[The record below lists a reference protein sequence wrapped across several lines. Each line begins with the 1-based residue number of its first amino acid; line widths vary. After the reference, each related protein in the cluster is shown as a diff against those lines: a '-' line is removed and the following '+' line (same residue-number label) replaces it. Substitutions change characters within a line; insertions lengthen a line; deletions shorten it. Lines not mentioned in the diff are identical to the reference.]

1 MITLVTGGA
10 RSGKSGYAESRLS
23 RYERVVYIATAQAAD
38 DGEMIR
44 RIEAHKK
51 RRPASWRT
59 VERDHRLAE
68 AIEGADAALL
78 DCVTVMLSNY
88 LWKYSAAEDA
98 VDEEKIEEVCM
109 KELGALIAAARRT
122 SCDLWIV
129 TNEVGSG
136 IVPMHPV
143 SRAFRDIQGRVNQ
156 RLARA
161 ADEVYACISGI
172 PVKIK

>member
-1 MITLVTGGA
+1 MITLITGGA
-10 RSGKSGYAESRLS
+10 RSGKSAYAESRAKD
-23 RYERVVYIATAQAAD
+23 YEKVLYIATAQAAD
-38 DGEMIR
+38 DAEMIR
-44 RIEAHKK
+44 RIEAHKS

-59 VERDHRLAE
+59 AERDHDLAV
-68 AIEGADAALL
+68 AIEGEDAALL

-88 LWKYSAAEDA
+88 LWKYSDGD
-98 VDEEKIEEVCM
+98 VIDEEKIEDLCM
-109 KELGALIAAARRT
+109 DELRALIAAVRGVD
-122 SCDLWIV
+122 CDLFIV

-156 RLARA
+156 QLAQA

-172 PVKIK
+172 PVKLK

>member
-1 MITLVTGGA
+1 MITLITGGA
-10 RSGKSGYAESRLS
+10 RSGKSAYAESRAGQH
-23 RYERVVYIATAQAAD
+23 EGVVYIATARAEGDA
-38 DGEMIR
+38 EMIR
-44 RIEAHKK
+44 RIEAHKD

-59 VERDHRLAE
+59 VERDHDLAE
-68 AIEGADAALL
+68 AVEGEDAALL

-88 LWKYSAAEDA
+88 LWKYSEEGED
-98 VDEEKIEEVCM
+98 VDEEKIEGLCM
-109 KELGALIAAARRT
+109 EELRDLIAAARRKD
-122 SCDLWIV
+122 CDLFIV

-143 SRAFRDIQGRVNQ
+143 SRAFRDMQGRINQ
-156 RLARA
+156 RLAQA

>member
-1 MITLVTGGA
+1 MITLITGGA
-10 RSGKSGYAESRLS
+10 RSGKSAYAESRAKQN
-23 RYERVVYIATAQAAD
+23 EHVVYIATARANGD
-38 DGEMIR
+38 EEMIR
-44 RIEAHKK
+44 RIEAHKE

-59 VERDHRLAE
+59 VERDRDLAE
-68 AIEGADAALL
+68 TTEGADAALL

-88 LWKYSAAEDA
+88 LWKYSVEGEA
-98 VDEEKIEEVCM
+98 VDEEKIEGLCM
-109 KELGALIAAARRT
+109 DELSNLIAAARRKN
-122 SCDLWIV
+122 CDLFIV

-143 SRAFRDIQGRVNQ
+143 SRAFRDMQGRINQ
-156 RLARA
+156 RLAQV

>member
-1 MITLVTGGA
+1 MITLITGGA
-10 RSGKSGYAESRLS
+10 RSGKSGYAESRVKQ
-23 RYERVVYIATAQAAD
+23 YEHVVYIATARAEGDA
-38 DGEMIR
+38 EMIR
-44 RIEAHKK
+44 RIEAHKN

-59 VERDHRLAE
+59 VERDHHLAV
-68 AIEGADAALL
+68 AIEGEDAALL

-88 LWKYSAAEDA
+88 LWKHSEDEEV
-98 VDEEKIEEVCM
+98 VDEEKIENLCM
-109 KELGALIAAARRT
+109 EELRDLIAAAGRKN
-122 SCDLWIV
+122 CHLFIV

-143 SRAFRDIQGRVNQ
+143 SRAFRDMQGRINQ
-156 RLARA
+156 GLAQA

>member
-1 MITLVTGGA
+1 MITLITGGA
-10 RSGKSGYAESRLS
+10 RSGKSAYAESRAGEHENVL
-23 RYERVVYIATAQAAD
+23 YIATARAD
-38 DGEMIR
+38 GDEEMIR
-44 RIEAHKK
+44 RIEAHKN

-59 VERDHRLAE
+59 VERDYDLAE
-68 AIEGADAALL
+68 TIHEEDAALL

-88 LWKYSAAEDA
+88 LWSYSAEGED
-98 VDEEKIEEVCM
+98 VDEEKIEGLLME
-109 KELGALIAAARRT
+109 ELSDLIAAARRKD
-122 SCDLWIV
+122 CDLFIV

-143 SRAFRDIQGRVNQ
+143 SRAFRDMQGRINQ
-156 RLARA
+156 RVAQA

>member
-1 MITLVTGGA
+1 MITLITGGA
-10 RSGKSGYAESRLS
+10 RSGKSAYAESRAKDYDKVL
-23 RYERVVYIATAQAAD
+23 YIATAQAAD
-38 DGEMIR
+38 DAEMIR
-44 RIEAHKK
+44 RIEAHKS

-59 VERDHRLAE
+59 AERDHDLAA
-68 AIEGADAALL
+68 AIEGEDAALL

-88 LWKYSAAEDA
+88 LWKYSDGSDLI
-98 VDEEKIEEVCM
+98 DEERIEGLCLD
-109 KELGALIAAARRT
+109 ELRDLIAAARRA
-122 SCDLWIV
+122 SCDLFIV

-156 RLARA
+156 RLAQA

>member
-1 MITLVTGGA
+1 MITLITGGA
-10 RSGKSGYAESRLS
+10 RSGKSAYAELRAGQH
-23 RYERVVYIATAQAAD
+23 ENVVYIATAQAAD
-38 DGEMIR
+38 DAEMIR

-59 VERDHRLAE
+59 VERDYDLEE
-68 AIEGADAALL
+68 AIHEEDAALL

-88 LWKYSAAEDA
+88 LWKYSTEEE
-98 VDEEKIEEVCM
+98 VDQEKIEGLCM
-109 KELGALIAAARRT
+109 GELSDLIAAARRKD
-122 SCDLWIV
+122 CDLFIV

-143 SRAFRDIQGRVNQ
+143 SRAFRDMQGRINQ
-156 RLARA
+156 RLAQA

>member
-1 MITLVTGGA
+1 MITLITGGA
-10 RSGKSGYAESRLS
+10 RSGKSAYAESRAKN
-23 RYERVVYIATAQAAD
+23 YENVLYIATAQAGGD
-38 DGEMIR
+38 EEMIR
-44 RIEAHKK
+44 RIEAHKS

-59 VERDHRLAE
+59 AERDRDLA
-68 AIEGADAALL
+68 AVIEGEDAALL

-88 LWKYSAAEDA
+88 LWKYSGGDDII
-98 VDEEKIEEVCM
+98 DEEKSEGLCMEEL
-109 KELGALIAAARRT
+109 KDLIAAVRRS
-122 SCDLWIV
+122 SCDLFIV

-156 RLARA
+156 RLAQA

>member
-1 MITLVTGGA
+1 MITLITGGA
-10 RSGKSGYAESRLS
+10 RSGKSAYAESRAGEHENVL
-23 RYERVVYIATAQAAD
+23 YIATARAD
-38 DGEMIR
+38 GDEEMIR

-59 VERDHRLAE
+59 VERDYDLAE
-68 AIEGADAALL
+68 TIHEEDAALL

-88 LWKYSAAEDA
+88 LWNYSVEGEE
-98 VDEEKIEEVCM
+98 VDEEKIEGLLME
-109 KELGALIAAARRT
+109 ELSDLIAAARRKD
-122 SCDLWIV
+122 CDLFIV

-143 SRAFRDIQGRVNQ
+143 SRAFRDMQGRINQ
-156 RLARA
+156 RLAQA

>member
-1 MITLVTGGA
+1 MITLITGGA
-10 RSGKSGYAESRLS
+10 RSGKSAYAESRAKDYDKVL
-23 RYERVVYIATAQAAD
+23 YIATAQAAD
-38 DGEMIR
+38 DAEMIR
-44 RIEAHKK
+44 RIEAHKS

-59 VERDHRLAE
+59 AERGHDLAE
-68 AIEGADAALL
+68 AIEEEDAVLL

-88 LWKYSAAEDA
+88 LWKYSVGD
-98 VDEEKIEEVCM
+98 VIDEEKIEGLCM
-109 KELGALIAAARRT
+109 DELRDLIAAARHA
-122 SCDLWIV
+122 SCNLFIV

-156 RLARA
+156 RLAQA

>member
-1 MITLVTGGA
+1 MITLITGGA
-10 RSGKSGYAESRLS
+10 RSGKSAYAESRAGEHENVL
-23 RYERVVYIATAQAAD
+23 YIATARAD
-38 DGEMIR
+38 GDEEMIR

-51 RRPASWRT
+51 RRPASWST
-59 VERDHRLAE
+59 VEQDYDLAE
-68 AIEGADAALL
+68 AIHEEDAALL

-88 LWKYSAAEDA
+88 LWNYSTEGED
-98 VDEEKIEEVCM
+98 VDEEKIEGLLME
-109 KELGALIAAARRT
+109 ELSDLIAAARRKD
-122 SCDLWIV
+122 CDLFIV

-143 SRAFRDIQGRVNQ
+143 SRAFRDMQGRINQ
-156 RLARA
+156 RLAQA

>member
-1 MITLVTGGA
+1 MITLITGGV
-10 RSGKSGYAESRLS
+10 RSGKSAYAESRAGE
-23 RYERVVYIATAQAAD
+23 YENVLYIATARAD
-38 DGEMIR
+38 GDEEMIR
-44 RIEAHKK
+44 RIEAHKN

-59 VERDHRLAE
+59 VERDYDLAE
-68 AIEGADAALL
+68 AIHEDAALL

-88 LWKYSAAEDA
+88 LWNYSTEGED
-98 VDEEKIEEVCM
+98 VDEEKIEGLLME
-109 KELGALIAAARRT
+109 ELSDLIAAARRKD
-122 SCDLWIV
+122 CDLFIV

-143 SRAFRDIQGRVNQ
+143 SRAFRDMQGRINQ
-156 RLARA
+156 RLAQA

>member
-10 RSGKSGYAESRLS
+10 RSGKSAYAESRAKH
-23 RYERVVYIATAQAAD
+23 YEKVLYIATAQAGGD
-38 DGEMIR
+38 EEMIR
-44 RIEAHKK
+44 RIKAHKS

-59 VERDHRLAE
+59 AERDRDLAA
-68 AIEGADAALL
+68 AIEGEEAALL
-78 DCVTVMLSNY
+78 DCVTVMISNY
-88 LWKYSAAEDA
+88 LWKYSEGNEII
-98 VDEEKIEEVCM
+98 DEEKIEGLCM
-109 KELGALIAAARRT
+109 DELRDLIAAARRVD
-122 SCDLWIV
+122 CDLFIV

-156 RLARA
+156 RLAQA

>member
-1 MITLVTGGA
+1 MITLITGGA
-10 RSGKSGYAESRLS
+10 RSGKSAYAESRAKN
-23 RYERVVYIATAQAAD
+23 YENVLYIATAQAGGD
-38 DGEMIR
+38 EEMIR
-44 RIEAHKK
+44 RIEAHKS

-59 VERDHRLAE
+59 AERDRDLAVV
-68 AIEGADAALL
+68 IEGEDAALL

-88 LWKYSAAEDA
+88 LWKYSGGDDII
-98 VDEEKIEEVCM
+98 DEEKIEGLCM
-109 KELGALIAAARRT
+109 EELKDLIAAARRA
-122 SCDLWIV
+122 SCDLFIV

-156 RLARA
+156 RLAQA
-161 ADEVYACISGI
+161 ADEVYACVSGI

>member
-1 MITLVTGGA
+1 MITLITGGA
-10 RSGKSGYAESRLS
+10 RSGKSAYAESRAKVYDKVL
-23 RYERVVYIATAQAAD
+23 YIATAQAGGD
-38 DGEMIR
+38 EEMIR
-44 RIEAHKK
+44 RIEAHKS

-59 VERDHRLAE
+59 AERDHDLA
-68 AIEGADAALL
+68 AVIEDEDAALL

-88 LWKYSAAEDA
+88 LWKYSDGD
-98 VDEEKIEEVCM
+98 VIDEEKIEGLCM
-109 KELGALIAAARRT
+109 DELRALIAAVRGID
-122 SCDLWIV
+122 CDLFIV

-156 RLARA
+156 QLAQA

-172 PVKIK
+172 PVKLK